1 MLNRE
6 QTMAIGSLA
15 LLLLVCVFAV
25 SLSLQI
31 RADAA
36 QELSER
42 RAVVSRLEARPS
54 GTAARG
60 RPLAGAAPP
69 TAYLEASTPGLAGAL
84 LQSYF
89 SRLAVAQNAV
99 LVSSGVEPGNR
110 DDGPDSIRI
119 QTTVEIT
126 LGALQT
132 LLYQLE
138 SGTPYVFV
146 ESLTV
151 QTTAGA
157 AGQRGAPATPLR
169 ATLKLRALWQ
179 RRST

>member
-1 MLNRE
+1 
-6 QTMAIGSLA
+6 MAIGSLA
-15 LLLLVCVFAV
+15 LLLVVCVFAV
-25 SLSLQI
+25 SLSLHI

-42 RAVVSRLEARPS
+42 RAVISRLEARPS

-60 RPLAGAAPP
+60 RPVAGAAPP
-69 TAYLEASTPGLAGAL
+69 AAYLDASTQALAGAQ
-84 LQSYF
+84 LQAYF
-89 SRLAVAQNAV
+89 SRLAIAHDAV
-99 LVSSGVEPGNR
+99 LVSSGMGPDSRE
-110 DDGPDSIRI
+110 DAPDSIRI

-126 LGALQT
+126 LGALQA

-151 QTTAGA
+151 NTTSSA

-179 RRST
+179 RRAS

>member
-6 QTMAIGSLA
+6 QAMVIGALA

-25 SLSLQI
+25 SLSLNI

-42 RAVVSRLEARPS
+42 RAVISRLEARPS

-60 RPLAGAAPP
+60 RPVAGAPPAAYLDASTQALAGA
-69 TAYLEASTPGLAGAL
+69 E
-84 LQSYF
+84 LQAYF
-89 SRLAVAQNAV
+89 SRLAIAHQAV
-99 LVSSGVEPGNR
+99 LVSSGMGPDSRE
-110 DDGPDSIRI
+110 DAPDSIRI

-126 LGALQT
+126 LGALQA

-151 QTTAGA
+151 NTTSSA

-179 RRST
+179 RRAS

>member
-6 QTMAIGSLA
+6 QAIAIGALA
-15 LLLLVCVFAV
+15 LLLVVCVFAV
-25 SLSLQI
+25 SLSLQT

-42 RAVVSRLEARPS
+42 RAVISRLEARPS
-54 GTAARG
+54 VTAARG
-60 RPLAGAAPP
+60 RPVAGAPPAAYLGASTQALAGA
-69 TAYLEASTPGLAGAL
+69 E
-84 LQSYF
+84 LQAYF
-89 SRLAVAQNAV
+89 SRLAIAHQAV
-99 LVSSGVEPGNR
+99 LVSSGMGPDSRE
-110 DDGPDSIRI
+110 DAPDSIRI

-126 LGALQT
+126 LGALQA

-151 QTTAGA
+151 NTTSSA

-179 RRST
+179 RRAS